1 MSPNKE
7 NLTSLYRYLQ
17 NDVITVKA
25 RLEPVS
31 KTTRN
36 LDVTMRPA
44 GRSNYNAVV
53 RPIRRL

>member
-1 MSPNKE
+1 MRSNKE
-7 NLTSLYRYLQ
+7 NLYRYLQ

-25 RLEPVS
+25 SLEPVS

-36 LDVTMRPA
+36 FAVTMRPA
-44 GRSNYNAVV
+44 GRSNYNAVI

>member
-1 MSPNKE
+1 MRSNKE
-7 NLTSLYRYLQ
+7 NLTSMYRYLQ
-17 NDVITVKA
+17 NDIIAVKA
-25 RLEPVS
+25 SLEPVS

-44 GRSNYNAVV
+44 GRSNYNAVI

>member
-1 MSPNKE
+1 MRSNKE

-17 NDVITVKA
+17 NDIIAVKA
-25 RLEPVS
+25 SLEPVS
-31 KTTRN
+31 KTPRN

-44 GRSNYNAVV
+44 GRSNYNAVI